1 MNSDNLVAL
10 IANTAIKLGEYFDD
24 EQLAKATSREQLHQ
38 QLTQLIIYLLL
49 HKMELLI
56 QVLYRI
62 DVFEKDTK
70 AAFAQNNPQLIAP
83 ILANLIIDRELI
95 KAETRIKYRNL

>member
-1 MNSDNLVAL
+1 MSSDNLVAL
-10 IANTAIKLGEYFDD
+10 ISNTAIKLGEYFDD
-24 EQLAKATSREQLHQ
+24 EQLAKVTSREQLHQ

-49 HKMELLI
+49 HKMELLL

-95 KAETRIKYRNL
+95 KAETRLKYRNL